1 MEITFFDEFSRYFFI
16 PKNFK
21 IHEVEG
27 KMISLLPFPFVEKIS
42 TKGLN
47 WELFNEDLSL
57 TKRVGT
63 RNFARENTVEIT
75 YENGDVLI
83 FIGN

>member
-1 MEITFFDEFSRYFFI
+1 
-16 PKNFK
+16 
-21 IHEVEG
+21 
-27 KMISLLPFPFVEKIS
+27 MISLLPFPLRKIS

-47 WELFNEDLSL
+47 WELFNEELSL

-83 FIGN
+83 LSETKFVNFNSKSNLFRIFVVLNFCNK